1 MCIRDRIY
9 SHEVEE
15 MCTVNRGA
23 SHGCAPI
30 PEEGKWV
37 YSREIK
43 DISGLTHGIGWCAPQ
58 QGACKLTLNVKEGI
72 IAVSYTHLPP
82 SPQTV

>member
-1 MCIRDRIY
+1 MIY

-30 PEEGKWV
+30 PEGYIQEKSKIFLV
-37 YSREIK
+37 
-43 DISGLTHGIGWCAPQ
+43 
-58 QGACKLTLNVKEGI
+58 
-72 IAVSYTHLPP
+72 
-82 SPQTV
+82 

>member
-1 MCIRDRIY
+1 MIY

-30 PEEGKWV
+30 PEEGNCWMLR
-37 YSREIK
+37 YDSLCCY
-43 DISGLTHGIGWCAPQ
+43 G
-58 QGACKLTLNVKEGI
+58 
-72 IAVSYTHLPP
+72 
-82 SPQTV
+82 

>member
-1 MCIRDRIY
+1 MIY

-30 PEEGKWV
+30 PEEGKWYIQEKSKIFLV
-37 YSREIK
+37 
-43 DISGLTHGIGWCAPQ
+43 
-58 QGACKLTLNVKEGI
+58 
-72 IAVSYTHLPP
+72 
-82 SPQTV
+82 